1 MLVLFSMLLS
11 GVYLLNVLGSYFMD
25 NLREKL
31 LVEARLVR
39 EMVSQEL
46 DAQRPSSKMAELAVR
61 LGNVM
66 STRVTII
73 DAAGVVLG
81 DSQEEPALME
91 NYLNRPE
98 IQQAISDEV
107 GTIEKK
113 SMILGNEITYLA
125 LPVKKDGEIRGFV
138 RLSLPTTE
146 IKMTLSKLWFL
157 LITGLLLA
165 IAFAALLGLTLAQRL
180 TKPIQEMTVS
190 AQKIAAGDFS
200 LRTYTTS
207 QDEIGVL
214 GQALNQMAQQLK
226 ETIDAVS
233 TEKSKLESVLA
244 NMVSGVIF
252 LGQDG
257 RVDLVNP
264 AAGQILGIKPIISGG
279 RKHVGIIRNYQLS
292 QLIATALERGKVV
305 KEEILILVPHERN
318 VQVNITPIT
327 GREDFNLGAVVV
339 LHDITDFRKLERVR
353 KDFVANVSHELKTP
367 VTSLKGYAETL
378 LDGALEDPRVA
389 SEFVKIML
397 TESERLS
404 ILIND
409 LLELSKIE
417 STASPMTWQEINIDV
432 LISFLKNKFK
442 PQVEERQIE
451 LEFTR
456 PENPLIAMGDNG
468 MIDQVLINLIDNAV
482 KYSPVGGKVTMAV
495 SEQAERILFEVI
507 DTGLGIPEQ
516 ELKRIFERFYRV
528 DKGRSRKL
536 GGTGLGLAIV
546 KHILEIHGSQIK
558 VESTL
563 GRGSRF
569 YFTLPKKK
577 INCVLKQK

>member
-81 DSQEEPALME
+81 DSQEEPALMG